1 MLEIKLQLQ
10 AVTLA
15 IIFTVLSGAANAD
28 TFELKVATFV
38 TPKHGM
44 SQWIEKWAATLTE
57 KSEGRLNF
65 ELLHGAQMGPPP
77 AYYDLAA
84 NGQADITW
92 VLHGATPG
100 RFKLTEVSNMPFLF
114 CSAEQATRALN
125 DPAVREFI
133 DPEHR
138 GVKVLTTFMHPPG
151 QINMNGG
158 PVLSLADLEGKALR
172 PPSKSVGQLIA
183 MMGGKPVGLPPT
195 AMAESLQKGT
205 IDGTMIDY
213 GGAGLAFQ
221 LGPFL
226 TDITEVYAYTS
237 SFALVMN
244 PDSFDGLPD
253 DLQAMINDSLDNV
266 SAEIGQTWDKLDAIG
281 KDVLQKAG
289 VAIHKLPDAEL
300 SKLKGIGTK
309 QTEGYLKSLDDAGL
323 QGSAVMD
330 ALKAAVD
337 TIGPVGLGC
346 RV

>member
-1 MLEIKLQLQ
+1 MKLKSLLI
-10 AVTLA
+10 AA
-15 IIFTVLSGAANAD
+15 ALSAFGTAAFAE
-28 TFELKVATFV
+28 TIELKVATFV

-44 SQWIEKWAATLTE
+44 SQWIEKWAAGLEE
-57 KSEGRLNF
+57 KSSGRLKF
-65 ELLHGAQMGPPP
+65 EILHGAQMGPPP

-125 DPAVREFI
+125 DPAVRALI

-151 QINMNGG
+151 QINMKGG
-158 PVLSLADLEGKALR
+158 PVLALSDLEGKALR

-195 AMAESLQKGT
+195 AMAEALQKGT

-226 TDITEVYAYTS
+226 TDITEVYAYSS

-244 PDSFDGLPD
+244 PDSFSDLPE
-253 DLQAMINDSLDNV
+253 DLQTMVDDSFIDV
-266 SAEIGQTWDKLDAIG
+266 STEIGQAWDKLDGIG
-281 KDVLQKAG
+281 KSVLIKAG
-289 VAIHKLPDAEL
+289 VTIHKLPEEEL
-300 SKLKGIGTK
+300 TKLQTIGNA
-309 QTEGYLKSLDDAGL
+309 QTSGYLKSLNDADLPGTE
-323 QGSAVMD
+323 VMD
-330 ALKAAVD
+330 AIKAAVD
-337 TIGPVGLGC
+337 AVGPVGLGC
-346 RV
+346 KS